1 MGNAD
6 FTGDSDDLL
15 EECWLNIH
23 RGACILPQQ
32 NTTIEGT
39 RFLTPIITR
48 IGNYRD

>member
-6 FTGDSDDLL
+6 FTGHSDDLL

-23 RGACILPQQ
+23 RGTFILHQQ

-39 RFLTPIITR
+39 KFLTPIITR
-48 IGNYRD
+48 IVNYRY